1 VARTAEGTALTEAHR
16 QLQGRVS
23 AATIRDL
30 LRLWAL
36 VDPTD
41 LRGTLDPFARA
52 ALAIVRGGHRAS
64 ATAAQRYYV
73 AFRQMERV
81 EGAVVVTMAPP
92 PPDEYVVGAL
102 RGAGVAGI
110 KNARSRGASVQEA
123 HDNGF
128 VNLAGSAARIVAN
141 GSRETLL
148 GAIQGDPEAHGF
160 QRVTDG
166 SPCAFCAMVAS
177 RGIVS
182 KEEASA
188 GFKAHGH
195 CGCTAE
201 PAFEGSAL
209 RPANAAFRAAW
220 HESTSGLSGPD
231 ALAAFRRHLAGP
243 QSTT

>member
-1 VARTAEGTALTEAHR
+1 MARTPEGAALTEAHR

-52 ALAIVRGGHRAS
+52 SLAIVRGGHRAS
-64 ATAAQRYYV
+64 ATAAQRYYM

-81 EGAVVVTMAPP
+81 SGVVAVTMAPP
-92 PPDEYVVGAL
+92 PDDDYIVGAL

-110 KNARSRGASVQEA
+110 KNARSRGASVEA
-123 HDNGF
+123 AHQNGF
-128 VNLAGSAARIVAN
+128 VNLAGSAARIVAS
-141 GSRETLL
+141 GGRETLL
-148 GAIQGDPEAHGF
+148 GAIAGDPQAHGF

-166 SPCAFCAMVAS
+166 SPCAFCAMIAS

-209 RPANAAFRAAW
+209 SPANARFRAAW
-220 HESTSGLSGPD
+220 QESTRGLSGTD
-231 ALAAFRRHLAGP
+231 ALRAFRAHLADP